1 LKKYFLLF
9 VLILS
14 SVIVKAQGDYNFT
27 PYGIGFGVSTI
38 RGYTN
43 VAKQNNTLSAN
54 INFTFNYSPY
64 LPITLELENGR
75 LWGGS
80 PTTDPS
86 RRWYENN
93 FIAIYLHADLQ
104 LGQIIDYDYSSFN
117 EAIKNLYFGGGF
129 GLVSD
134 NVNNQRH
141 NVLTSSQYPV
151 PGDYTYPGNNKSLN
165 LAIPLRLGYQFKIY
179 NEYDEP
185 FMSIDVVYQ
194 HNIVFGEGLDGYND
208 PPSQFKNQHPD
219 QYRNIGI
226 VLKYNFGTIE
236 AFTKRIRGTSF

>member
-14 SVIVKAQGDYNFT
+14 SVIVKAQGDYNFM
-27 PYGIGFGVSTI
+27 PYSVGFGVSTI

-43 VAKQNNTLSAN
+43 VAKQNNTLSGN
-54 INFTFNYSPY
+54 INFTYNYSPY
-64 LPITLELENGR
+64 LPITLELEKGR

-80 PTTDPS
+80 RVTDPS
-86 RRWYENN
+86 GREYENN
-93 FIAIYLHADLQ
+93 YLGLYVLADLQ
-104 LGQIIDYDYSSFN
+104 LGQIIDYDYSAFN
-117 EAIKNLYFGGGF
+117 EVIKNLYVGGGF
-129 GLVSD
+129 GFVSD
-134 NVNNQRH
+134 NVDNQRFDFR
-141 NVLTSSQYPV
+141 NPSN
-151 PGDYTYPGNNKSLN
+151 GNFYGKDKSLN

-194 HNIVFGEGLDGYND
+194 HNIVFAEGLDGYDD

-226 VLKYNFGTIE
+226 VFKYNFGTIE